1 MTKADIC
8 QFTAEQKL
16 GVLGRLSPGGRPQTA
31 LGGIAMTLEF
41 EILFDTVKSTRKFR
55 NLVSNPNCSF
65 VMGWTGEVTL
75 QCEGKAG
82 QPEGAGLALSQ
93 QVYFT

>member
-1 MTKADIC
+1 MTNADIC

-16 GVLGRLSPGGRPQTA
+16 EVLGRLSPEGRSQTA
-31 LGGIAMTLEF
+31 LVEIAATPEF
-41 EILFDTVKSTRKFR
+41 EILFDTVQSPRIFR
-55 NLVSNPNCSF
+55 NLGSNPNCSF

-75 QCEGKAG
+75 QCKGEAG
-82 QPEGAGLALSQ
+82 HREGAGLALSQ